1 MSIRIR
7 PFAQDD
13 VHAFVDVYNQAR
25 PIEIAQLTEDRFWAW
40 FSDPALDACRDV
52 LVAEDDQGLVGGVI
66 TFPWAGHLKEGYV
79 FFVGPSVLP
88 EFQRHGVGRQLMEA
102 VLATLAARYPGK
114 QLQTRLHPSNTK
126 AHTFLTEKMG
136 FTVDRQFWMMT
147 HHAPGQVKVGPA
159 PEGFVFEYVQPGDD
173 PAEAIGAYRQILD
186 DPLAFNHHLDATELK
201 GWASLQNFTANSFL
215 VARHEGRIIGLCFQ
229 TFPPGTDFG
238 QIQFL
243 GTLGDYRGRGVATHM
258 MKLALANAH
267 ANDRRRVRLEVAG
280 DSSVAQELYQRL
292 GFEVTD
298 GEVFYQRP
306 LSESPQPA

>member
-1 MSIRIR
+1 MSIHIR
-7 PFAQDD
+7 HFVPDD

-25 PIEIAQLTEDRFWAW
+25 PIEIAHLTEDRFWAW
-40 FSDPALDACRDV
+40 FSDPSLDACRDV
-52 LVAEDDQGLVGGVI
+52 LIATDEQGPVGGVV
-66 TFPWAGHLKEGYV
+66 TFPWSGHLAEGYV

-88 EFQRHGVGRQLMEA
+88 DFQRHGVGRLLMEA
-102 VLATLAARYPGK
+102 LVAELAERYPGK
-114 QLQTRLHPSNTK
+114 RLQTRLHPSNTK
-126 AHTFLTEKMG
+126 AHAFLTEKMG

-147 HHAPGQVKVGPA
+147 HHAPGQIKPGAA
-159 PEGFVFEYVQPGDD
+159 PEGFQFEYLQPGDD
-173 PAEAIGAYRQILD
+173 PTEAIAAYRQILD
-186 DPLAFNHHLDATELK
+186 DPLAVSHHLDAQELQ

-215 VARHEGRIIGLCFQ
+215 VARTEGRIIGLCFQ

-243 GTLGDYRGRGVATHM
+243 GTLGDYRGRGVATYL

-267 ANDRRRVRLEVAG
+267 ANGRGMVRLEVTG

-298 GEVFYQRP
+298 GEVFYQRA
-306 LSESPQPA
+306 LAEAVKPA